1 MITSKT
7 TTPSVPK
14 KNISVKNVHFENG
27 LIVDEEGSILDRLH
41 EFVGDDEFSF
51 KITLTLEEGNE

>member
-7 TTPSVPK
+7 TAPSVPK
-14 KNISVKNVHFENG
+14 KTISVKNVHFENG
-27 LIVDEEGSILDRLH
+27 LIVDEDGSILDRLH

-51 KITLTLEEGNE
+51 NIKLTLQEGDE